1 VKGFPTTYLG
11 MFDGPDDE
19 RDPISAIEIPIIQRD
34 YAQGRDD
41 DVAGPI
47 RVDFVDV
54 LVRAATNDEKAGL
67 DFVYGE
73 VKNGTFVPLDGQQRL
88 TSLFLFHWYVA
99 SRAGTLDPEASWTSF
114 AYATRASAEL
124 FCRELIKS
132 ALPDTADQPAEWIRD
147 QPWYLFPWRRDPT
160 IRSMLVMLDAI
171 ADRFAREPTD
181 FRVAWSRLADRSNR
195 AIAFLVLPVSEMRS
209 GEELYI
215 KMNSRGRPLTS
226 FEVFKARLEKAL
238 QSSGRDK
245 KLAEKFD
252 RDWSDMLW
260 QYEGGDFAIDDEFMR
275 YLEFI
280 MDVCEWRDK
289 RIPDSSDP
297 TTSRLTERASQAF
310 TPPNQ
315 HGIRNLDFF
324 FHAFDTWVGTE
335 PADEFAK
342 LFSTETETGP
352 GLRLFESRESDLFG
366 ACLTNYGTTRFTYAD
381 RLLLFAVLIYRQRH
395 LDCDA
400 GELESRLRPL
410 RNLAESSPNEVRA
423 EYMPELVD
431 GTERLIVDGSLEN
444 LARFNQARV
453 EDERLKRSVL
463 ARYPEVTSS
472 FDELEDHDLLR
483 GRLVA
488 FELDPTTFADRA
500 ATFRAIAEPSMRSA
514 MSAALLTKGDYSR
527 NRKNDNRS
535 RQFGSTTSPVAWR
548 DVLTSGSRDSAAAT
562 RSALAALLDD
572 VGARGGAADALQA
585 IRDDWL
591 TKRDAEQHFDWRY
604 YFVRYDSMRASPT
617 GIYFG
622 EHLPATGDFG
632 YSICM
637 LRRTQMGSY
646 CWDPFLLAIWDEA
659 ALADFVEQPFLYLQS
674 EYEPRWMTFKRSATR
689 IRCTDT
695 GFEIV
700 GPAKDSPLR
709 LNFEEVAAELEID
722 NSDDS
727 HLLRVSQTQVGDS
740 AVDTVDR
747 IQVGIDLAKR
757 LVKAGL

>member
-1 VKGFPTTYLG
+1 
-11 MFDGPDDE
+11 MFGRPEDE
-19 RDPISAIEIPIIQRD
+19 RDLIEIPIIQRD

-54 LVRAATNDEKAGL
+54 LVRAATSGEKAGL

-73 VKNGTFVPLDGQQRL
+73 VKSGTFIPLDGQQRL
-88 TSLFLFHWYVA
+88 TTLFLFHWYVA
-99 SRAGTLDPEASWTSF
+99 SRAGTLDLDPEASWTSF

-132 ALPDTADQPAEWIRD
+132 ALADTADQPSDWIRD
-147 QPWYLFPWRRDPT
+147 QSWYLFPWRRDPT

-181 FRVAWSRLADRSNR
+181 FRAAWRRLADQDCR
-195 AIAFLVLPVSEMRS
+195 AVSFLVLPVSEIRS

-238 QSSGRDK
+238 QSSSRDQE
-245 KLAEKFD
+245 LAEKFD
-252 RDWSDMLW
+252 HDWSDMLW
-260 QYEGGDFAIDDEFMR
+260 PYEGGDFAIDDEFMR

-280 MDVCEWRDK
+280 IDVCEWRDN
-289 RIPDSSDP
+289 RNPRDSSDP
-297 TTSRLTERASQAF
+297 ATSRLTERASQAF
-310 TPPNQ
+310 TPPNPN
-315 HGIRNLDFF
+315 GMRNLDFF
-324 FHAFDTWVGTE
+324 FHAFDTWIGTK

-342 LFSTETETGP
+342 LFSTEAEPGP
-352 GLRLFESRESDLFG
+352 GLRLFESRARDLFG
-366 ACLTNYGTTRFTYAD
+366 ACLRNYGTTRLTYAD

-395 LDCDA
+395 PDCDA
-400 GELESRLRPL
+400 GELGSRLRPL
-410 RNLAESSPNEVRA
+410 RNLAESAPNDVRA

-431 GTERLIVDGSLEN
+431 GTERLVANGSLED
-444 LARFNQARV
+444 LVRFNQARV

-463 ARYPEVTSS
+463 AKYPEVT
-472 FDELEDHDLLR
+472 FLVHELEDHDLLR

-500 ATFRAIAEPSMRSA
+500 ATFRAIAEPGTRSA

-527 NRKNDNRS
+527 NRKPDNRS

-572 VGARGGAADALQA
+572 VGARGGPAADALHA

-591 TKRDAEQHFDWRY
+591 TERDAEQQFDWRY

-622 EHLPATGDFG
+622 EHLPTTGDFG

-659 ALADFVEQPFLYLQS
+659 ELAESVEQPFLYLQS
-674 EYEPRWMTFKRSATR
+674 EYEPRWMTFKRSAAR
-689 IRCTDT
+689 IRCTEA
-695 GFEIV
+695 GFETV

-709 LNFEEVAAELEID
+709 SNFEEVAAELEIAD
-722 NSDDS
+722 NDV
-727 HLLRVSQTQVGDS
+727 LRVSQAQVGDC

-757 LVKAGL
+757 LVEAGL